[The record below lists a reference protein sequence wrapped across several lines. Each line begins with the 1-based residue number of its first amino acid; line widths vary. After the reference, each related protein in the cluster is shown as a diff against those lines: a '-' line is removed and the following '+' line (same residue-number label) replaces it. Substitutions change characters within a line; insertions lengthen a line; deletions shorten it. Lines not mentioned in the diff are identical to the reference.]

1 MSELRIYQIDNIAN
15 TGITIPEMFD
25 YNHFGFEKKKNYG
38 DLNVGTEKGLLLNIE
53 YYQSKYGNNYQN
65 LLIKEEYSYIKQSI
79 LFVGV
84 TTTVKWYDLDGNV
97 GYQKEF
103 TKMFNSQEI
112 IDFGINRRNYLLA
125 TSKIYCTQSI
135 PNDIYDYLDYVNNE
149 MLIYAQGQTAPLIA
163 KIQASV
169 NPVKPYITQQIAD
182 QLVYILDNVQ

>member
-53 YYQSKYGNNYQN
+53 YYQSKEGNNYQN
-65 LLIKEEYSYIKQSI
+65 LIIKEEYSYIKQSI

-84 TTTVKWYDLDGNV
+84 TTTVKWYDLDDNI
-97 GYQKEF
+97 GYQKTF

-112 IDFGINRRNYLLA
+112 IDFGINRRNYLLSTA
-125 TSKIYCTQSI
+125 KIYCTQSI